1 MKTTAIW
8 TPQIGPQTAIVN
20 CPVIDVLAG
29 GARGGGK
36 SDVLLG
42 DIAIKANLYGS
53 KFRAL
58 FLRRTLTEMA
68 EIHRRAQEL
77 YPKLGATWMESKET
91 WTFPNGAT
99 CRMTYIEDDRDAE
112 RYMGAS
118 VTYIAIDEAGNFPS
132 PAPLD
137 KLFGALRSPE
147 GIPVY
152 RRMTCNPGG
161 VGHCIDS
168 GDVLTPAGWRDIR
181 DVRPGDPVFT
191 VTASG
196 EMVESFVAQ
205 VHSSWYEGELIRCS
219 ARGFYLSCTPNHSV
233 AKVMGTRG
241 TRSETGEA
249 KPFSLVPFDSLPGQ
263 ATILRS
269 VKWAGVPLTT
279 FTLPKLGSPMDFPAR
294 NGRPRKRNRR
304 PSLKQPTVLAGE
316 DYAALMGWFLSEG
329 CALRRDS
336 KFFIAQ
342 MKPEGREVIRA
353 LLIKCGFSFREDE
366 KSFGV
371 SSFDWMLYLLQFG
384 KSREKWVPK
393 EILNATEPV
402 LRAFFD
408 AAMAGDGHWA
418 SDDGGIYYTISR
430 VLADQVA
437 EVALKLGYIVYIS
450 SRSRENRDGLSYAVN
465 FKKVKSGGT
474 ELLTGS
480 HVYDVDTET
489 KRRSDVRREPY
500 SGPVYCLGIDHTHTF
515 IVRQNGCVWVSGN
528 SWIYERYIRHGAW
541 NIRNW
546 QPQPKLAPNVW
557 VSSVFIPA
565 KLEDNKILMENDPMY
580 DARLAMVGDETLYRA
595 WREGDWTVLAGVYF
609 SNFDERNH
617 FDCPEIKPWWPRY
630 LAGDWGF
637 SSWSAFHWGAWD
649 GERLWVYREMSVR
662 GMDPQALG
670 ERLVEVNNG
679 DKIERFFFSHD
690 AFSKRTSE
698 RSMAQEIADVF
709 IRREASIPMP
719 EPADFNRVAG
729 WQLVF
734 QGFRTKSLII
744 SPTNC
749 MRLMA
754 TIPMLVRDP
763 KRPEDALKG
772 NDDHWADSLR
782 YLCASRLRADVT
794 VPRDILQAN
803 FVDEVEDMNVKA
815 MRARLIE
822 AKGDDLAPV
831 RLIGGHRGRGGYR

>member
-1 MKTTAIW
+1 VKTTAIW
-8 TPQIGPQTAIVN
+8 TPQVGPQTAIVN

-161 VGHCIDS
+161 VGH
-168 GDVLTPAGWRDIR
+168 
-181 DVRPGDPVFT
+181 
-191 VTASG
+191 
-196 EMVESFVAQ
+196 
-205 VHSSWYEGELIRCS
+205 
-219 ARGFYLSCTPNHSV
+219 
-233 AKVMGTRG
+233 
-241 TRSETGEA
+241 
-249 KPFSLVPFDSLPGQ
+249 
-263 ATILRS
+263 
-269 VKWAGVPLTT
+269 
-279 FTLPKLGSPMDFPAR
+279 
-294 NGRPRKRNRR
+294 
-304 PSLKQPTVLAGE
+304 
-316 DYAALMGWFLSEG
+316 
-329 CALRRDS
+329 
-336 KFFIAQ
+336 
-342 MKPEGREVIRA
+342 
-353 LLIKCGFSFREDE
+353 
-366 KSFGV
+366 
-371 SSFDWMLYLLQFG
+371 
-384 KSREKWVPK
+384 
-393 EILNATEPV
+393 
-402 LRAFFD
+402 
-408 AAMAGDGHWA
+408 
-418 SDDGGIYYTISR
+418 
-430 VLADQVA
+430 
-437 EVALKLGYIVYIS
+437 
-450 SRSRENRDGLSYAVN
+450 
-465 FKKVKSGGT
+465 
-474 ELLTGS
+474 
-480 HVYDVDTET
+480 
-489 KRRSDVRREPY
+489 
-500 SGPVYCLGIDHTHTF
+500 
-515 IVRQNGCVWVSGN
+515 
-528 SWIYERYIRHGAW
+528 SWIYDRYIRHGAW

-763 KRPEDALKG
+763 KRPEDVLKG

-815 MRARLIE
+815 MRARLIA

-831 RLIGGHRGRGGYR
+831 RLAGRFHGYR

>member
-1 MKTTAIW
+1 MAYVGLRFVADINVRD
-8 TPQIGPQTAIVN
+8 VN
-20 CPVIDVLAG
+20 HYIT
-29 GARGGGK
+29 RGG
-36 SDVLLG
+36 
-42 DIAIKANLYGS
+42 IIN
-53 KFRAL
+53 R
-58 FLRRTLTEMA
+58 
-68 EIHRRAQEL
+68 
-77 YPKLGATWMESKET
+77 
-91 WTFPNGAT
+91 N
-99 CRMTYIEDDRDAE
+99 
-112 RYMGAS
+112 
-118 VTYIAIDEAGNFPS
+118 TYIAVDEAGNFPS
-132 PAPLD
+132 MAPLD
-137 KLFGALRSPE
+137 KLFGALRSAE

-152 RRMTCNPGG
+152 RRMSANPGG
-161 VGHCIDS
+161 PGH
-168 GDVLTPAGWRDIR
+168 
-181 DVRPGDPVFT
+181 
-191 VTASG
+191 
-196 EMVESFVAQ
+196 
-205 VHSSWYEGELIRCS
+205 
-219 ARGFYLSCTPNHSV
+219 
-233 AKVMGTRG
+233 
-241 TRSETGEA
+241 
-249 KPFSLVPFDSLPGQ
+249 
-263 ATILRS
+263 
-269 VKWAGVPLTT
+269 
-279 FTLPKLGSPMDFPAR
+279 
-294 NGRPRKRNRR
+294 
-304 PSLKQPTVLAGE
+304 
-316 DYAALMGWFLSEG
+316 
-329 CALRRDS
+329 
-336 KFFIAQ
+336 
-342 MKPEGREVIRA
+342 
-353 LLIKCGFSFREDE
+353 
-366 KSFGV
+366 
-371 SSFDWMLYLLQFG
+371 
-384 KSREKWVPK
+384 
-393 EILNATEPV
+393 
-402 LRAFFD
+402 
-408 AAMAGDGHWA
+408 GH
-418 SDDGGIYYTISR
+418 I
-430 VLADQVA
+430 
-437 EVALKLGYIVYIS
+437 
-450 SRSRENRDGLSYAVN
+450 
-465 FKKVKSGGT
+465 F
-474 ELLTGS
+474 
-480 HVYDVDTET
+480 
-489 KRRSDVRREPY
+489 
-500 SGPVYCLGIDHTHTF
+500 
-515 IVRQNGCVWVSGN
+515 
-528 SWIYERYIRHGAW
+528 ERYIRHGAW

-617 FDCPEIKPWWPRY
+617 YDCPEIKPWWPRY

-734 QGFRTKSLII
+734 QGFRTKTLII

-763 KRPEDALKG
+763 KRPEDVLKG